1 MKYNYFSSGKS
12 GKYQIRNIFLD
23 NNKTH
28 AVFCGG
34 VPPVY
39 AAMMTPDYKWDW
51 YWENL
56 DGELVHDTYQDR
68 RPQKNEEWNPRSQ
81 GYHKETWF
89 YRKTEGEYSIK
100 KYLKRRPELRVQK
113 HATSGFYKCFEHA
126 FRQDIIVC
134 PLVMMGYVGSLGSGK
149 LAKRLQDKK
158 PNMSNIPLDYVID
171 NLNRRK
177 SFIAHKEDIRK
188 MAYDFF
194 TDANVPESMNEKQ
207 FFDAVSKKI
216 DENIQFETHIANFL
230 DYYNIS
236 YEWFNLD
243 KDNYKIFGVSDIPD
257 RYMST
262 GVFDDYTTSKDKID
276 QWVNDYM
283 NR

>member
-1 MKYNYFSSGKS
+1 MKYNYFSGNKS
-12 GKYQIRNIFLD
+12 GKYQLRNIFLS

-34 VPPVY
+34 TPPVY

-56 DGELVHDTYQDR
+56 DGKLIHDTYQDKK
-68 RPQKNEEWNPRSQ
+68 PQHNEEWRPRSQ
-81 GYHKETWF
+81 GYHDETWF

-113 HATSGFYKCFEHA
+113 YAAGEFYKCFEHA
-126 FRQDIIVC
+126 FNQDIIVC
-134 PLVMMGYVGSLGSGK
+134 PLVMMGYVGLLGSER
-149 LAKRLQDKK
+149 LAKRLQEKK
-158 PNMSNIPLDYVID
+158 PNMSNVPLDYVID
-171 NLNRRK
+171 NFNKRK
-177 SFIAHKEDIRK
+177 NFIAHKEDIRK

-194 TDANVPESMNEKQ
+194 ADANVPFKSEKQ
-207 FFDAVSKKI
+207 LFDEVSKKI
-216 DENIQFETHIANFL
+216 DENIQFETHVANFL
-230 DYYNIS
+230 DYYNIP

-243 KDNYKIFGVSDIPD
+243 KDDYKVFGVSDVPD
-257 RYMST
+257 RYAST
-262 GVFDDYTTSKDKID
+262 NVFDDYTMSKDKIE

-283 NR
+283 SR